1 MKKTKEE
8 ILDSLRVLLGD
19 NTSDEA
25 LTLIEDVTDTLDTST
40 VDWEAKY
47 KENDASWRQR
57 YRDRFFNSPAAEDPD
72 PEPDPV
78 EPAAGLK
85 TFDDL
90 FTKEG

>member
-1 MKKTKEE
+1 MKKSKEE

-25 LTLIEDVTDTLDTST
+25 LTLIEDVTDTLEEPT

-57 YRDRFFNSPAAEDPD
+57 YRDRFFGAPAAEDPA
-72 PEPDPV
+72 PEPEDK
-78 EPAAGLK
+78 PAPEIK
-85 TFDDL
+85 TFEDL
-90 FTKEG
+90 FTKED